1 VAEAEASAVG
11 PGRLTSPMP
20 GTVVRVMVEEGAN
33 VTRGQALMVVEAMK
47 MEHTIAA
54 HADGIV
60 KQVKFRAGDSV
71 AEGVELIAF
80 EAAS

>member
-1 VAEAEASAVG
+1 
-11 PGRLTSPMP
+11 
-20 GTVVRVMVEEGAN
+20 
-33 VTRGQALMVVEAMK
+33 MVVEAMK

-54 HADGIV
+54 HADGMV

>member
-1 VAEAEASAVG
+1 
-11 PGRLTSPMP
+11 
-20 GTVVRVMVEEGAN
+20 MVEAGAN

-54 HADGIV
+54 QSDGVV
-60 KQVKFRAGDSV
+60 KQIKFRAGDSV

>member
-1 VAEAEASAVG
+1 
-11 PGRLTSPMP
+11 
-20 GTVVRVMVEEGAN
+20 
-33 VTRGQALMVVEAMK
+33 MK

-54 HADGIV
+54 HADGVV
-60 KQVKFRAGDSV
+60 KQVKFQAGDPV

>member
-1 VAEAEASAVG
+1 MIEDGAS
-11 PGRLTSPMP
+11 
-20 GTVVRVMVEEGAN
+20 

-80 EAAS
+80 EAAQ